1 MAIFSD
7 DKLNEVI
14 GILKNQY
21 SKSLSD
27 DILIQ
32 YPMNAG
38 DMLIPAN
45 TEVTPVNRRFNKKLK
60 TITVSI
66 PAKGIMTV
74 ENNNITQMFFSNES
88 GTLEFPVGIYME
100 DVVIRLANTGDTPA
114 QFSFRCI
121 FSER

>member
-14 GILKNQY
+14 GILRNQY
-21 SKSLSD
+21 NKSVSD